1 MNPYHRLIKHS
12 GIQPLF
18 HAIEMSVTA
27 ICNDYPL
34 HLHTEG
40 LRGTGKTTVIRAAR
54 YILPPIIRIKN
65 CIYNCHPAH
74 PHCPLHRHL
83 SPSQITQ
90 LGTEAV
96 SRPFLEISHSAKP
109 GSIVGSIDLSKLT
122 DQNNSLAALLPGT
135 IPQAHRGIIFIDE
148 INRLADTSPELADIL
163 LDVMGTKPGRI
174 QIEEPGL
181 PLIEM
186 PISVSIWAA
195 SNPDEDPGALRQV
208 RRQLSD
214 RFDLTIPVSQPNN
227 IQSVFEI
234 LKNRSSDEISN
245 ETRSARFESPLRE
258 INISDEIRNILAA
271 IYVNFKLESLR
282 AIEAVETSS
291 GLEAL
296 LAAQTEVTL
305 DHVASVIPYTLGH
318 RTDANTIAEILQYL
332 SHLKDPKQSSAAA
345 MPAIPIDKNAAIKSP
360 ECWWK
365 KLLQNLAAKLNSG
378 VHKDLSAENQKTN
391 NQNNKTMQLLKPAAT
406 TITAPPKLAAPLS
419 QMPDQ
424 KLLTT
429 PDKQHDEH

>member
-54 YILPPIIRIKN
+54 HILPPIIRIKN

-234 LKNRSSDEISN
+234 LKNRNSN
-245 ETRSARFESPLRE
+245 ETSKETLSARFESSLQE

-318 RTDANTIAEILQYL
+318 RIDANTIAEILQYL
-332 SHLKDPKQSSAAA
+332 SHLKDPSQSSAAA
-345 MPAIPIDKNAAIKSP
+345 MPVLPIDKNTAIRSP

-365 KLLQNLAAKLNSG
+365 KLLQQLAKKMSS
-378 VHKDLSAENQKTN
+378 VPKDRSTDNQMTDK
-391 NQNNKTMQLLKPAAT
+391 QNNKTMQLLKPADT
-406 TITAPPKLAAPLS
+406 TITAPPKPAVPLS
-419 QMPDQ
+419 QMSDQ
-424 KLLTT
+424 NLLTT
-429 PDKQHDEH
+429 PDKQHDEY